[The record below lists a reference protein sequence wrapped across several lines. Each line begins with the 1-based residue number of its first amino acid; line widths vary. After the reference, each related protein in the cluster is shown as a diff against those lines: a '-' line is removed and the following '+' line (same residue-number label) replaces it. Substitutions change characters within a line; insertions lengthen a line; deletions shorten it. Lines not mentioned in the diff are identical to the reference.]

1 MALTLPQT
9 KTRNHTN
16 PILKGVRM
24 FFELREYRT
33 HAGQREN
40 WVKFMEDEIIPF
52 QVGKGMVILG
62 SFVGQEEDDLYI
74 WVRRFESEEERVKL
88 YEAVYESDE
97 WKNDIGPRIPAMM
110 DRSKIVV
117 RRIEASSR
125 SVIQ

>member
-1 MALTLPQT
+1 
-9 KTRNHTN
+9 
-16 PILKGVRM
+16 M

-33 HAGQREN
+33 LQGKRQD
-40 WVKFMEDEIIPF
+40 WVNYMEQVIIPF
-52 QVGKGMVILG
+52 QVGKGMVIVG

-74 WVRRFESEEERVKL
+74 WIRRFEDDAEKERL
-88 YEAVYESDE
+88 YEAVYESDQ
-97 WKNDIGPRIPAMM
+97 WKNEIGPKISDMM

>member
-1 MALTLPQT
+1 
-9 KTRNHTN
+9 
-16 PILKGVRM
+16 M

-97 WKNDIGPRIPAMM
+97 WKNDIGPRIPEMM

-117 RRIEASSR
+117 RRIEATSR
-125 SVIQ
+125 SVMQ

>member
-1 MALTLPQT
+1 
-9 KTRNHTN
+9 
-16 PILKGVRM
+16 M

-33 HAGQREN
+33 LQGKRQD
-40 WVKFMEDEIIPF
+40 WVNYMEQVIIPF
-52 QVGKGMVILG
+52 QVGKGMVIVG

-74 WVRRFESEEERVKL
+74 WIRRFEDDAEKERL
-88 YEAVYESDE
+88 YEAVYESDQ
-97 WKNDIGPRIPAMM
+97 WKNEIGPKIPDMM